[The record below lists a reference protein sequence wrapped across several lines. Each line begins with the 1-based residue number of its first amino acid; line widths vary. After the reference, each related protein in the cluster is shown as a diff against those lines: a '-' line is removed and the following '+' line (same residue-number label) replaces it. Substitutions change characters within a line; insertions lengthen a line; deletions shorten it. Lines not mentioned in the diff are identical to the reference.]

1 MTYAAL
7 WERALPY
14 LGVRRNDEHTRY
26 SFRFAEQLVPSCSAR
41 PEIALP
47 AILLHDVGWSTVPE
61 DRILGAFGP
70 HLKYPDLRRQHE
82 VEGVRI
88 AREIL
93 AAVGW
98 PEVEAEAIAAIIDG
112 HDTRPAPRSVE
123 DAVVK
128 DADKLWLFT
137 PFGLATVR
145 EWFAYS
151 VAEYLTYL
159 DGLGADRLHTEPGRQ
174 MGRGLLVALRA
185 HHEPT
190 GPAER

>member
-159 DGLGADRLHTEPGRQ
+159 DGLVADRLHTELGRQ

-185 HHEPT
+185 HHEPA
-190 GPAER
+190 GPA

>member
-1 MTYAAL
+1 MNLAGL

-14 LGVRRNDEHTRY
+14 LGVRHNDEHTRY
-26 SFRFAEQLVPSCSAR
+26 SFRFAEALVPPCGAR
-41 PEIALP
+41 AEIALP

-61 DRILGAFGP
+61 DKILGAFGP

-88 AREIL
+88 ALEIL
-93 AAVGW
+93 AAVGY
-98 PEVEAEAIAAIIDG
+98 PEDQAQAIAAIIDG

-151 VAEYLTYL
+151 VPEYLTYL
-159 DGLGADRLHTEPGRQ
+159 EGLVANRLHTEPGRQ
-174 MGRGLLVALRA
+174 MGVGLLVALRA
-185 HHEPT
+185 RHEPA
-190 GPAER
+190 GPA

>member
-26 SFRFAEQLVPSCSAR
+26 SFRFAEQLVPSCGAR

-82 VEGVRI
+82 VEGARI
-88 AREIL
+88 AQEIL

-159 DGLGADRLHTEPGRQ
+159 DGLVADRLHTELGRQ

-185 HHEPT
+185 HHEPA
-190 GPAER
+190 GPA